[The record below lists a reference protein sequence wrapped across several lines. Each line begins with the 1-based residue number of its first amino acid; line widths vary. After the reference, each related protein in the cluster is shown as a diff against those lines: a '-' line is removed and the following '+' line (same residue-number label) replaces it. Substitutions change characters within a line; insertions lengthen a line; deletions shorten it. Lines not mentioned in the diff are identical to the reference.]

1 MGINEIL
8 GNALQLLSDENT
20 LLSWTIYHK
29 ISGHISVKIKFKQA
43 EDSSRNNEGIHYKRK
58 SINQVNRDR
67 ERGKAWRAAHQTIQP
82 GANTYLEKH
91 SHPGDIDM
99 LVTAPIVTSPGESS
113 APRLSIQTRNMTR
126 NISDSPENMRSHEST
141 DCLAIDDIISPIITD
156 TVLQD
161 RSLLSMGS
169 DTNNDDHAPSPH
181 RPITNQVATVSNMS
195 DVSGD
200 EDNDIDHVDS
210 SSISDKNSPDDDEG
224 PPNCWFC
231 WYYDHDPGK
240 CHKHG

>member
-1 MGINEIL
+1 MTWWL
-8 GNALQLLSDENT
+8 NT
-20 LLSWTIYHK
+20 LLSWTIYHEN
-29 ISGHISVKIKFKQA
+29 SGHISVKIKFKQA
-43 EDSSRNNEGIHYKRK
+43 EDSSKNYEAIHYKKK

-82 GANTYLEKH
+82 GANTDLEKH

-113 APRLSIQTRNMTR
+113 APRLSIQTRRMTR
-126 NISDSPENMRSHEST
+126 NISDSPDNMRSHEST

-156 TVLQD
+156 T
-161 RSLLSMGS
+161 
-169 DTNNDDHAPSPH
+169 NNDDHAPSPH
-181 RPITNQVATVSNMS
+181 MPITNQVATVNNMS